1 MESYPSVDALSNPK
15 YACRY
20 RGVDGA
26 GLAVPEGVAD
36 PDGV

>member
-26 GLAVPEGVAD
+26 GVAVTGVAD